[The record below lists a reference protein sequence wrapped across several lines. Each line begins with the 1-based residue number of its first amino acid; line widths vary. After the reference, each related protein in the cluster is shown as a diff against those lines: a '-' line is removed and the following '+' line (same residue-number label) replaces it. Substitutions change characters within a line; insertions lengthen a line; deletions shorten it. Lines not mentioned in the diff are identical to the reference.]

1 MIKTFLLCAT
11 ATLAACATTTP
22 TARTAAV
29 QCPQDSTASR
39 IPNRCSAS
47 PVRTYSQE
55 DVQRTGQTDVANAL
69 QMLDPSI
76 TVHQIGRASCRER
89 V

>member
-1 MIKTFLLCAT
+1 MIKTFLLCVT
-11 ATLAACATTTP
+11 ATLAAACATTTP
-22 TARTAAV
+22 TTTPAARTAAV

-39 IPNRCSAS
+39 IPNRCSSS

-55 DVQRTGQTDVANAL
+55 DVQRTGQTDLANAL

-76 TVHQIGRASCRER
+76 TVHH
-89 V
+89 

>member
-1 MIKTFLLCAT
+1 MIKTFLLCVT
-11 ATLAACATTTP
+11 ATLAACASTTPTTTP
-22 TARTAAV
+22 AARTAAV

-55 DVQRTGQTDVANAL
+55 DVRRTGQPDLANAL

-76 TVHQIGRASCRER
+76 TVHH
-89 V
+89 

>member
-11 ATLAACATTTP
+11 ATLTACATTTPTTP

-29 QCPQDSTASR
+29 QCPHDSTASR
-39 IPNRCSAS
+39 IPNQCSAS

-55 DVQRTGQTDVANAL
+55 DVQRTGQTDVADAL

-76 TVHQIGRASCRER
+76 TVHH
-89 V
+89 

>member
-22 TARTAAV
+22 TTPAARTAAV

-39 IPNRCSAS
+39 IPNRCSSS
-47 PVRTYSQE
+47 PVRTYSQD

-76 TVHQIGRASCRER
+76 TVHH
-89 V
+89 

>member
-1 MIKTFLLCAT
+1 MFKTFLLCVT
-11 ATLAACATTTP
+11 VTLAACASTTP
-22 TARTAAV
+22 TTTRTAAAGCA
-29 QCPQDSTASR
+29 QNSTASR
-39 IPNRCSAS
+39 IPKQCSAS

-76 TVHQIGRASCRER
+76 TVHH
-89 V
+89 

>member
-1 MIKTFLLCAT
+1 MFKTFLLCMT

-22 TARTAAV
+22 ATRTAAAGC
-29 QCPQDSTASR
+29 QENSTASR
-39 IPNRCSAS
+39 ITKRCSAS

-76 TVHQIGRASCRER
+76 TVHH
-89 V
+89 